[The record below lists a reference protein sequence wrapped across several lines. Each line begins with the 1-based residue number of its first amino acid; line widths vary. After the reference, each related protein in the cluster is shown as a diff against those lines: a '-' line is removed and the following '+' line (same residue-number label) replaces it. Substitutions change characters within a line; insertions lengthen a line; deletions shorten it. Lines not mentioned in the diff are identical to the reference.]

1 MSDFRGGL
9 KSDDRKDRT
18 HAKVTTKHPD
28 LEETHPRASLS
39 LLSWQPGEPLR
50 ALKKDKSSQGWSK
63 ADFINARWKYESVQ
77 ESEQ

>member
-50 ALKKDKSSQGWSK
+50 ALKK
-63 ADFINARWKYESVQ
+63 R
-77 ESEQ
+77 

>member
-9 KSDDRKDRT
+9 KSDDRKDRKDRT

-39 LLSWQPGEPLR
+39 LLSWQPGKPLR
-50 ALKKDKSSQGWSK
+50 ALKK
-63 ADFINARWKYESVQ
+63 R
-77 ESEQ
+77 